1 MIIVQKLSIF
11 LFYSSLFKGKCSVIK
26 VLDLHVPPKLSHSKR
41 VKNKEIHHPLGL
53 TRRKRRIHNDTS
65 KIWVKELHESLKTP
79 YSFAE
84 SKKVDEH
91 RCNDER

>member
-1 MIIVQKLSIF
+1 MIIVQKSIF

-26 VLDLHVPPKLSHSKR
+26 VLDLRVPPKLSHSKR
-41 VKNKEIHHPLGL
+41 VTNEEIHHPLGL
-53 TRRKRRIHNDTS
+53 ARRKRRIHNDTS
-65 KIWVKELHESLKTP
+65 KIWVKELQESLKPP